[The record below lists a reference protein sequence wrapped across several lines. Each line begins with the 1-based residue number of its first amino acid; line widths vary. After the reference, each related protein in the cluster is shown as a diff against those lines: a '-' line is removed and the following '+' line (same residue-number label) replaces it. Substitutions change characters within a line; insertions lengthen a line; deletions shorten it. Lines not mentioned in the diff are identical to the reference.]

1 MQKANEIREHISAIE
16 QTRKITGAMEMIS
29 SNRMRQVMGHIEH
42 NRRYFS
48 YIRRTMKE
56 ILDSTHD
63 VEHPFLYERERA
75 HRTYVVISGDKGF
88 CGAHNSAVLN
98 FALEKFHENPGSGLI
113 TLGHTAESFFRLHGI
128 IPDICMM
135 GIVQDPTLAR
145 AREVAQELTDLY
157 DNEHTDEIRIIFTS
171 FYGDSKRQPIEARL
185 LPVFL
190 HDYGDIRDAEELE
203 GIIYHPS
210 AQMVFDMMVPQ
221 FIFGLLFGIMVQA
234 YASEHFARM
243 TAMRSATTNAK
254 EMIDKLNTQ
263 YNLAR
268 QSAITNELAE
278 IADAAE
284 ILREEEQ
291 YDGAY

>member
-42 NRRYFS
+42 NRNYFT

-56 ILDSTHD
+56 IVSSSQD
-63 VEHPFLYERERA
+63 VTHPFLFERER
-75 HRTYVVISGDKGF
+75 HHCTYVVISGDKGF
-88 CGAHNSAVLN
+88 CGAHNSNVLN
-98 FALEKFHENPGSGLI
+98 LALEGIRKNPGSGLI
-113 TLGHTAESFFRLHGI
+113 TLGHTAESFFRSHDI
-128 IPDICMM
+128 TPDISML
-135 GIVQDPTLAR
+135 GIVQDPTLER
-145 AREVAQELTDLY
+145 VREVASELMDIY
-157 DNEHTDEIRIIFTS
+157 ENERTDEIRIIYTS
-171 FYGDSKRQPIEARL
+171 FYGETKRQPVETRL
-185 LPVFL
+185 LPIFL
-190 HDYGDIRDAEELE
+190 HDYDDVRDAEEMD
-203 GIIYHPS
+203 GIMYHPS
-210 AQMVFDMMVPQ
+210 AQTVFDMMVPQ
-221 FIFGLLFGIMVQA
+221 FIVGFLFGIMVQA

-284 ILREEEQ
+284 ILRGEEQ
-291 YDGAY
+291 YDGEY